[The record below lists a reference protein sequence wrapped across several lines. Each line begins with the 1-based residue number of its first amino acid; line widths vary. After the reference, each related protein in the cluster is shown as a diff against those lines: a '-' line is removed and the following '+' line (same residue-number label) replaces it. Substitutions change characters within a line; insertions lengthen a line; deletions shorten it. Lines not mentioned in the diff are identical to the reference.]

1 MAEFCMDCWNKLM
14 GTQDSSEKYI
24 LSRDL
29 ELCEECGEMK
39 PVIVAIKRR
48 YIIKEWFANM
58 RKGRKY
64 QGFYCTASKT
74 VQAKSSTGI

>member
-58 RKGRKY
+58 RKGRK
-64 QGFYCTASKT
+64 
-74 VQAKSSTGI
+74 